1 MTKWEY
7 KFEDFGSKLGA
18 SEMIKIN
25 KLGKD
30 GWEMVSF
37 TTVGSSREGNSST
50 WYEIIFKRPIK

>member
-7 KFEDFGSKLGA
+7 KYHSSDNLEVP
-18 SEMIKIN
+18 EMIKIN

-37 TTVGSSREGNSST
+37 TNVGSVYNGGSNT
-50 WYEIIFKRPIK
+50 YYEIIFKRPIK

>member
-7 KFEDFGSKLGA
+7 KFEEFRELGA

-37 TTVGSSREGNSST
+37 TTVGISIESNSKP
-50 WYEIIFKRPIK
+50 WYTIIFKRPIK

>member
-7 KFEDFGSKLGA
+7 KYFYSDDLRA

-37 TTVGSSREGNSST
+37 TNFGRSLEDQSVGS
-50 WYEIIFKRPIK
+50 YEIIFKRPVK

>member
-7 KFEDFGSKLGA
+7 KFEDFGRNLGA

-37 TTVGSSREGNSST
+37 TTVGYSREGDSSNS
-50 WYEIIFKRPIK
+50 YEIIFKRPIK